1 MRNASLLL
9 CLCLFL
15 FCACQTAQRAT
26 RQGHYDQAISLS
38 VKKLQRKRTN
48 TKEIALL
55 ERNFA
60 VANQRDLRDIEFL
73 KNRNVSSDAG
83 KIFLLYQQIRQR
95 QESIRPLLPLY
106 HSTAKREAVFAFVDI
121 DQALIASKDAALDYY
136 YKKGELY
143 LAKQDRFNARE
154 AYGFFQ
160 KVSRIDPDYRDVE
173 QLQAQAFQ
181 LGQNYVLVNMLNE
194 ARVVMPDD
202 FEEQLLS
209 LTTGDLKTEWTQFHS
224 RRRNDIT
231 YSHRI
236 QIRLQR
242 IEVTPGLEKRRDY
255 VHEKELE
262 ERIPVKDAQG
272 HILKDSLG
280 KEVVQVVRTKIRCK
294 VMEVE
299 QRKGA
304 NISGTVEF
312 YDRESQQVMHREPVS
327 STMLWQH
334 FYAQSRGDIRALTPE
349 TRRLLENRPMNFPP
363 DLLILQGAGENLKPR
378 VKLAIADHYDWV
390 R

>member
-1 MRNASLLL
+1 MKASLS
-9 CLCLFL
+9 CLFL
-15 FCACQTAQRAT
+15 GLLLFGACQTAQRAT
-26 RQGHYDQAISLS
+26 KRGEYDVAISLG

-48 TKEIALL
+48 AKEIVLL

-73 KNRNVSSDAG
+73 KNRNVSSDAE

-106 HSTAKREAVFAFVDI
+106 HSNAHREAVFAFVDI
-121 DQALIASKDAALDYY
+121 DQALIASKEATLDYY

-143 LAKQDRFNARE
+143 LGKQDRFNARE

-160 KVSRIDPDYRDVE
+160 KVSRMDPDFREVDK
-173 QLQAQAFQ
+173 LQAQAFQ

-194 ARVVMPDD
+194 ARVLMPDD

-242 IEVTPGLEKRRDY
+242 IEVMPGLEKRRDY
-255 VHEKELE
+255 VQEKELE

-280 KEVVQVVRTKIRCK
+280 KDVMQVVRTKIRCK

-312 YDRESQQVMHREPVS
+312 YDRESQQVLHREPVS

-334 FYAQSRGDIRALTPE
+334 FYAQSRGDVRALTPE
-349 TRRLLENRPMNFPP
+349 TRRLLENRPMSFPP